1 MSIEDP
7 TMVRHFDG
15 NCTVETMMNYS
26 EICLDPDHAD
36 FAIKACNHFG
46 SALSHVAVVICVLN
60 GVMGCCG
67 NLLTLIA
74 IPYSIYNNQF
84 GFKRSRDSATILI
97 VNLAFA
103 DLMYCSINL
112 PLYTIQYWN
121 GRWPFDRMACRIF
134 AVFRYVNAFGEWMSL
149 AVIALSR
156 CVGLIR
162 NQRCFSWKQGFVIII
177 AIWFYAFL
185 MILPAVTEHF
195 GKFGYNCMVG
205 KCDFISQVDE
215 AIEPHVFFY
224 AIGFGIPCFVILIS
238 YCVIWCYAKNSAKY
252 LRKTSEENRRNVLQR
267 EYNMTC
273 TLFLICLCYLVFVAP
288 IAIVNII
295 DPTAQNPQL
304 HLAFFCVYWFQY
316 SLNFL
321 IYAARCEQYR
331 RAYFFFLGKI
341 IPFWSQKNSNSTVFV
356 LNKEKHVVTSRPRGC
371 DHPSSSKDNIQ
382 GPRQILGESVF
393 SSKSTS
399 FVVMGKKRRREI
411 IYEKTEDE
419 VRTTSIHPDSIQEEI
434 ILKVHARWRKRSK
447 SCIM

>member
-74 IPYSIYNNQF
+74 IPYSIYNN
-84 GFKRSRDSATILI
+84 
-97 VNLAFA
+97 
-103 DLMYCSINL
+103 
-112 PLYTIQYWN
+112 
-121 GRWPFDRMACRIF
+121 
-134 AVFRYVNAFGEWMSL
+134 
-149 AVIALSR
+149 
-156 CVGLIR
+156 
-162 NQRCFSWKQGFVIII
+162 
-177 AIWFYAFL
+177 
-185 MILPAVTEHF
+185 H
-195 GKFGYNCMVG
+195 
-205 KCDFISQVDE
+205 
-215 AIEPHVFFY
+215 
-224 AIGFGIPCFVILIS
+224 
-238 YCVIWCYAKNSAKY
+238 
-252 LRKTSEENRRNVLQR
+252 EENRRNVLQR